1 MKDRSPSGRN
11 IPRITREADGLL
23 VEWPGGYRSRHLYYW
38 LRENCHCPA
47 CTHPDAWERTADF
60 LAMPLD
66 IAPVSV
72 RADTGGLHLEW
83 PDHAARC
90 AGSFF
95 SWRWLDAHRA
105 ERAARLERKARRR
118 GWTAADAAAGLARFP
133 YGEVMRSDP
142 VLLAFL
148 ACVDTR
154 GAALVEGLP
163 GSSGTVVGLAE
174 RVGFLEESHFGR
186 HFDVVSKANAENLAY
201 TAGRL
206 QPHSDLP
213 SRRHPPGI
221 QFLHCLR
228 NDATGG
234 DSVLADSIACAEALR
249 DTDAA
254 GFELLRT
261 RSVTFTSVAEDW
273 DIANRAPVIEVDED
287 GDIVGSRL
295 HPALLGPV
303 DIEPESQMA
312 FYRAFRGLLAI
323 ASSEAMQLR
332 FRLRAGECQVFDNR
346 RILHARDG
354 FDPAS
359 GDRVLQG
366 CYVGRDDFESRL
378 ALLRRGG
385 RDFRET

>member
-1 MKDRSPSGRN
+1 M
-11 IPRITREADGLL
+11 
-23 VEWPGGYRSRHLYYW
+23 
-38 LRENCHCPA
+38 
-47 CTHPDAWERTADF
+47 
-60 LAMPLD
+60 
-66 IAPVSV
+66 PVSV
-72 RADTGGLHLEW
+72 RADRQGLHVEW
-83 PDHAARC
+83 PEHDAPC
-90 AGSFF
+90 DGSFF

-105 ERAARLERKARRR
+105 ERDARLARKVRRR
-118 GWTAADAAAGLARFP
+118 GWTAADLADGLPRFP
-133 YGEVMRSDP
+133 YAEVMSSDAG
-142 VLLAFL
+142 LLAFL
-148 ACVDTR
+148 SCVDTR

-163 GSSGTVVGLAE
+163 ERPGTVTGLAE
-174 RVGFLEESHFGR
+174 RVGFIEESHFGR
-186 HFDVVSKANAENLAY
+186 HFDVVSRANAENLAY

-254 GFELLRT
+254 AFELLST
-261 RSVTFTSVAEDW
+261 RSVTFTSIAEDW
-273 DIANRAPVIEVDED
+273 DIANRAPVIDVDED

-312 FYRAFRGLLAI
+312 FYRALRGLLAI

-332 FRLRAGECQVFDNR
+332 VRLRAGECQVFDNR
-346 RILHARDG
+346 RILHGRDG
-354 FDPAS
+354 FDPAT
-359 GDRVLQG
+359 GDRFLQG
-366 CYVGRDDFESRL
+366 CYVCRDDFESRL
-378 ALLRRGG
+378 KLLRRGG
-385 RDFRET
+385 RDFRWR

>member
-1 MKDRSPSGRN
+1 MSDRSRSGRDL
-11 IPRITREADGLL
+11 PRVTSGPDSLY
-23 VEWPGGYRSRHLYYW
+23 VEWPEGHRSRYLYYW
-38 LRENCHCPA
+38 LRENCHCSR

-60 LAMPLD
+60 LAIPLD
-66 IAPVSV
+66 IAPASV
-72 RADTGGLHLEW
+72 RAEGHGLHLEW
-83 PDHAARC
+83 PEHDAPC
-90 AGSFF
+90 DGSFF
-95 SWRWLDAHRA
+95 SWGWLDTRRA
-105 ERAARLERKARRR
+105 ERVARLDRKVRRP
-118 GWTAADAAAGLARFP
+118 GWTAADRADGLPRFP
-133 YGEVMRSDP
+133 YGDVMGSDAA
-142 VLLAFL
+142 LLDFL

-154 GAALVEGLP
+154 GAALVDGLP
-163 GSSGTVVGLAE
+163 GEPGTVIGLAE
-174 RVGFLEESHFGR
+174 RVGFIEESHFGR

-201 TAGRL
+201 TAGPL

-221 QFLHCLR
+221 QFLHCIR

-254 GFELLRT
+254 AFELLST
-261 RSVTFTSVAEDW
+261 LSVTFTSIAEDW
-273 DIANRAPVIEVDED
+273 DIANRAPVIEVDDD

-295 HPALLGPV
+295 HPALVGPV
-303 DIEPESQMA
+303 DIEPASQMA
-312 FYRAFRGLLAI
+312 FYAAFRALLAI
-323 ASSEAMQLR
+323 ASSAAMQLR

-354 FDPAS
+354 FDPAT
-359 GDRVLQG
+359 GDRSLQG

-378 ALLRRGG
+378 RLLRRGG

>member
-1 MKDRSPSGRN
+1 MSDRSPSGRN
-11 IPRITREADGLL
+11 IPRIARGADSLHI
-23 VEWPGGYRSRHLYYW
+23 EWPEGHRSRHLYYW

-72 RADTGGLHLEW
+72 RADARGLHLEW
-83 PDHAARC
+83 PDHAVPC
-90 AGSFF
+90 AGSYF

-105 ERAARLERKARRR
+105 ERAARLERKVRRR
-118 GWTAADAAAGLARFP
+118 GWTAADLAEGLPRFP

-142 VLLAFL
+142 ALLAFL

-163 GSSGTVVGLAE
+163 DRPGTVIGLAE

-186 HFDVVSKANAENLAY
+186 HFDVVSRANAENLAY

-254 GFELLRT
+254 GFELLST

-273 DIANRAPVIEVDED
+273 DIANRAPVIDVDED

-346 RILHARDG
+346 RVLHAREG

-378 ALLRRGG
+378 ALLRRAG
-385 RDFRET
+385 RDFREA

>member
-1 MKDRSPSGRN
+1 M
-11 IPRITREADGLL
+11 PRVVNGADSLY
-23 VEWPGGYRSRHLYYW
+23 VEWSGGHRSRHLYYW
-38 LRENCHCPA
+38 LRENCHCPR

-60 LAMPLD
+60 LAIPLD
-66 IAPVSV
+66 IMPASV
-72 RADTGGLHLEW
+72 RADRRGLHIEW
-83 PDHAARC
+83 PAHDAPC

-95 SWRWLDAHRA
+95 SWRWLDAHRS
-105 ERAARLERKARRR
+105 ERDARLARKVRRR
-118 GWTAADAAAGLARFP
+118 GWTASDFRNGLPRFP
-133 YGEVMRSDP
+133 YREVMGSDAA
-142 VLLAFL
+142 LLAFL
-148 ACVDTR
+148 ATVDAS
-154 GAALVEGLP
+154 GVALVEGLP
-163 GSSGTVVGLAE
+163 EARGAVIGLAE
-174 RVGFLEESHFGR
+174 RVGFIEESHFGR
-186 HFDVVSKANAENLAY
+186 HFEVVSRANAENLAY

-254 GFELLRT
+254 AFELLST
-261 RSVTFTSVAEDW
+261 RSVTFTSIAQDW
-273 DIANRAPVIEVDED
+273 DIANRAPVIDVDDD
-287 GDIVGSRL
+287 GEIVGSRL

-303 DIEPESQMA
+303 DIEPESQTA

-332 FRLRAGECQVFDNR
+332 IRLRAGECQVFDNR
-346 RILHARDG
+346 RILHGRDA
-354 FDPAS
+354 FDPAT
-359 GDRVLQG
+359 GDRLLRG

-378 ALLRRGG
+378 KLLRRGS
-385 RDFRET
+385 RDFRQT